1 MGVTGGW
8 IILELVI
15 EILILGL
22 ILSFMILNRKG
33 RWRKDAESLKSRISE
48 ADTLFIKADQELNE
62 RFSEMKDL
70 LVRLKKKEEALI
82 KWMEMTDRSMQEV
95 RESTKA
101 FTKERLNQRGLNYED
116 VIKLMEKG
124 VSQRDI
130 SRITGIGEAEIDLIL
145 KLKRKG

>member
-15 EILILGL
+15 EMLILGL

-48 ADTLFIKADQELNE
+48 ADALFIKADHELNE

-70 LVRLKKKEEALI
+70 LVRLKKKEEVFI
-82 KWMEMTDRSMQEV
+82 KWMEMTDRAMKEV

>member
-82 KWMEMTDRSMQEV
+82 KWMEMTDRAMQEV

>member
-15 EILILGL
+15 EMLILGL

>member
-15 EILILGL
+15 EMLILGL

-33 RWRKDAESLKSRISE
+33 RWRKDAESLKSHISE
-48 ADTLFIKADQELNE
+48 ADALFIKADHELNE

-82 KWMEMTDRSMQEV
+82 KWMEMTDRAMQEV